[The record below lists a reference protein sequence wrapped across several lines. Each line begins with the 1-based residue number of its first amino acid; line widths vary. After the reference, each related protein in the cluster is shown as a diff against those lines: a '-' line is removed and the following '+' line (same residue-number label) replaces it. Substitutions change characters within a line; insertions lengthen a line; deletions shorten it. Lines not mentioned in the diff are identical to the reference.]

1 MSNSNN
7 NYLNGNIKRSRDYT
21 SNLTPSSSSTYSSK
35 YRTDRTGLTN
45 GSTPTR
51 SKYSS
56 EREEAPKIGERIR
69 NFQSSK
75 SVVDPPTFKSRFLR
89 SSQPS
94 ETAKTERPDENAS
107 EEVRPSVSDLR
118 RRYDQ
123 NRNHVTPERSR
134 TPVASTVSIK
144 PPSGSKSSRTTAGN
158 TDYGSDSDES
168 VERDGRSTPVN
179 QRLASIAPTV
189 RLQSNSP
196 TPDRVINGDR
206 ASPARPSVPKD
217 IPRSTSPST
226 LSSSSSSDGD
236 NQVILLNI
244 LANRWLC
251 FYFESRGSIGLTR
264 GFSVNQIWLAFLAA
278 RYRFY
283 FKIKTTLDRAGW
295 HRPGQ
300 DASKDFHLSSNVIP
314 T

>member
-21 SNLTPSSSSTYSSK
+21 SNLTPSSTYSSK
-35 YRTDRTGLTN
+35 YRTDRSSLTN
-45 GSTPTR
+45 GSAPTR

-56 EREEAPKIGERIR
+56 ERDEVPKIGERIR

-75 SVVDPPTFKSRFLR
+75 SVVDPPAFKSRFLR
-89 SSQPS
+89 SSQPT

-134 TPVASTVSIK
+134 TPTASTVSIK
-144 PPSGSKSSRTTAGN
+144 PPSGSKSSRTTTTTGN

-168 VERDGRSTPVN
+168 VEADGRSTPVN

-236 NQVILLNI
+236 NQVIKN
-244 LANRWLC
+244 NRTERNNSPI
-251 FYFESRGSIGLTR
+251 F
-264 GFSVNQIWLAFLAA
+264 
-278 RYRFY
+278 
-283 FKIKTTLDRAGW
+283 
-295 HRPGQ
+295 
-300 DASKDFHLSSNVIP
+300 
-314 T
+314 